1 MKSRIKQYIFIAII
15 AAAGYMILNNHFI
28 FYGKQVHLLKKT
40 ELNLHYTFFSLN
52 QKTANVVI
60 KIDRLR
66 QAGIGDLLV
75 ELDIIDSEKMARLLY
90 KYD

>member
-15 AAAGYMILNNHFI
+15 VAAVYMVLDNHFI

-40 ELNLHYTFFSLN
+40 EMNLHYTFFSLN
-52 QKTANVVI
+52 QKTAESVI

-66 QAGIGDLLV
+66 EAGIGDLLV
-75 ELDIIDSEKMARLLY
+75 ELDIINSEEMGRLYY